1 MAKKISKKDLQKKLK
16 GLSTKLDQRGTLNK
30 DLQQSV
36 ERLEERLEH
45 VERRLDQVESSQARA
60 GAKESGEAKQQ
71 PSTASSKTT
80 SAPQK
85 NAGSGNAKSAPA
97 SPDESWTVKQ
107 LRDEA
112 RRREVPSFSTKNK
125 AELLAALG

>member
-45 VERRLDQVESSQARA
+45 VEHRLDQVEKARERTDAKDSGQA
-60 GAKESGEAKQQ
+60 EQQ
-71 PSTASSKTT
+71 PSTASSKAT
-80 SAPQK
+80 SASQK
-85 NAGSGNAKSAPA
+85 NAGSGNTKRAPVT
-97 SPDESWTVKQ
+97 PDESWTVKQ

-112 RRREVPSFSTKNK
+112 RKREVPSYSTMNK
-125 AELLAALG
+125 AELLTALS

>member
-45 VERRLDQVESSQARA
+45 VERRLDQVESSQART
-60 GAKESGEAKQQ
+60 GAKESDQAKQQ

-80 SAPQK
+80 SASQK
-85 NAGSGNAKSAPA
+85 NAESDNTKSAPA

-112 RRREVPSFSTKNK
+112 RKREVPSYSTKNK
-125 AELLAALG
+125 AELLTALG

>member
-36 ERLEERLEH
+36 ERLEERLKH
-45 VERRLDQVESSQARA
+45 VERRLDQVESSQART
-60 GAKESGEAKQQ
+60 GAKESGQAKQ
-71 PSTASSKTT
+71 PSAVSSKTT
-80 SAPQK
+80 SASQK
-85 NAGSGNAKSAPA
+85 NAESGNTKSAPA

-112 RRREVPSFSTKNK
+112 RKREVPSYSTKNK
-125 AELLAALG
+125 AELLNALG